1 MTSMLSKASR
11 ARRLRS
17 ASKPA
22 RNGQEVRER
31 IVAALNNPRFRMR
44 TLQGI
49 AQEARLST
57 STVVQAM
64 HTDAALANTIKLVP
78 IRTQDGRLLVTTKD
92 RFANEATW
100 TERFVDFFATRR
112 PQLPDVA

>member
-1 MTSMLSKASR
+1 MTSMLYRAPR

-17 ASKPA
+17 AA
-22 RNGQEVRER
+22 RPKSDGTEVREK

-49 AQEARLST
+49 ADEANLSLHAI
-57 STVVQAM
+57 VQAM
-64 HTDAALANTIKLVP
+64 HTDPTLANTIKLVP

-92 RFANEATW
+92 RFAKESTW

>member
-17 ASKPA
+17 AGKPVA
-22 RNGQEVRER
+22 DDTAVRER

-57 STVVQAM
+57 STIVQAM
-64 HTDAALANTIKLVP
+64 HTDTALANTIKLVP

-92 RFANEATW
+92 RFANESTW

-112 PQLPDVA
+112 PRLPDVA